1 MHLATYHLGD
11 RSDWQISSPLPS
23 EILVLQEF
31 LNEINALP
39 ELWYQNIVKF
49 YSLCNILGSLA
60 TIPSNDATIEEF
72 MSWTLGIYMHHD
84 CFPPI
89 DNRDLSSKNV
99 LLGLDYE
106 AHVSDSGIAKFLKP
120 DLSYSTD
127 FAGAFGYL
135 VYTMK
140 IIEKCNGN
148 YPRDFMSF
156 HRGHITE

>member
-11 RSDWQISSPLPS
+11 HSDWQISSPLPS

-31 LNEINALP
+31 LNEIKALP

-49 YSLCNILGSLA
+49 YSFCNILGSLA

-72 MSWTLGIYMHHD
+72 MSWTLRI
-84 CFPPI
+84 
-89 DNRDLSSKNV
+89 KNV

-120 DLSYSTD
+120 DLSYWTD

>member
-11 RSDWQISSPLPS
+11 RSDGQISSPLPS

-31 LNEINALP
+31 LNESKALP
-39 ELWYQNIVKF
+39 ELWYQNI
-49 YSLCNILGSLA
+49 GSLA

-120 DLSYSTD
+120 DLSYWTD

-140 IIEKCNGN
+140 IIEKCNG
-148 YPRDFMSF
+148 DFMSF
-156 HRGHITE
+156 HRGHIAE